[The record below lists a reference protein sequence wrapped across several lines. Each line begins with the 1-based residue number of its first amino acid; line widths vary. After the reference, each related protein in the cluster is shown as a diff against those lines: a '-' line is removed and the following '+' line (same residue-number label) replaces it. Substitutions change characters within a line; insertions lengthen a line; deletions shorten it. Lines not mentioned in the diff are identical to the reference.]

1 MPFYVILN
9 VFVKL
14 KSNYFLLKV
23 KSHRGMLRLTGV
35 RRISITYSR
44 LIQRERIDKTPEK
57 QKPKP
62 RFQSVPELA
71 AYEVQNRELGTSTD
85 KLARKS
91 KIAPQCPW
99 CKTTKVGGFN
109 AIICSVWPGHNV
121 LEQHT
126 EHLGANEDEWR
137 GIDLDREPVDVF
149 DMDRY
154 LNEKAYLAAKD
165 PFRMTTPVSDKIDK
179 WRAKYGTKP

>member
-1 MPFYVILN
+1 MLRCVSRPE
-9 VFVKL
+9 
-14 KSNYFLLKV
+14 
-23 KSHRGMLRLTGV
+23 MLRLVGI
-35 RRISITYSR
+35 RRISISSNR

-62 RFQSVPELA
+62 RFQSPPGRDFRLIFIFCINFFIEIA
-71 AYEVQNRELGTSTD
+71 AYEVQNRELGANTD
-85 KLARKS
+85 MLERKS

-109 AIICSVWPGHNV
+109 AIICSVWPAHNV
-121 LEQHT
+121 IEQHT
-126 EHLGANEDEWR
+126 EHLGPNEDEWR
-137 GIDLDREPVDVF
+137 GIDLAREPVDVF

-154 LNEKAYLAAKD
+154 LDEKAYLAAKD

-179 WRAKYGTKP
+179 WRVKYGTKP

>member
-1 MPFYVILN
+1 MIRLPKSKNQNQDFNLHQVKKILH
-9 VFVKL
+9 L
-14 KSNYFLLKV
+14 KF
-23 KSHRGMLRLTGV
+23 
-35 RRISITYSR
+35 
-44 LIQRERIDKTPEK
+44 KTLDL
-57 QKPKP
+57 
-62 RFQSVPELA
+62 ELA
-71 AYEVQNRELGTSTD
+71 AYEVQNRELGASTD
-85 KLARKS
+85 MLPRKT

-99 CKTTKVGGFN
+99 CKITKVGGFN
-109 AIICSVWPGHNV
+109 AIICSVWPDHNA

-126 EHLGANEDEWR
+126 EHLGPNEDEWR

>member
-1 MPFYVILN
+1 MLVHHFLN
-9 VFVKL
+9 VPL
-14 KSNYFLLKV
+14 E
-23 KSHRGMLRLTGV
+23 
-35 RRISITYSR
+35 I
-44 LIQRERIDKTPEK
+44 
-57 QKPKP
+57 
-62 RFQSVPELA
+62 A
-71 AYEVQNRELGTSTD
+71 AYEVQNRELGANTD
-85 KLARKS
+85 LLRRKT

-109 AIICSVWPGHNV
+109 AIICSVWPGHNA

-137 GIDLDREPVDVF
+137 GIDLAREPVDVF

-154 LNEKAYLAAKD
+154 LDEKAYLAAKD

>member
-1 MPFYVILN
+1 
-9 VFVKL
+9 
-14 KSNYFLLKV
+14 
-23 KSHRGMLRLTGV
+23 ML
-35 RRISITYSR
+35 
-44 LIQRERIDKTPEK
+44 EKKT
-57 QKPKP
+57 
-62 RFQSVPELA
+62 
-71 AYEVQNRELGTSTD
+71 
-85 KLARKS
+85 

-109 AIICSVWPGHNV
+109 AIICSVWPAHNA
-121 LEQHT
+121 LEHHT
-126 EHLGANEDEWR
+126 EHLGPNEDEWR